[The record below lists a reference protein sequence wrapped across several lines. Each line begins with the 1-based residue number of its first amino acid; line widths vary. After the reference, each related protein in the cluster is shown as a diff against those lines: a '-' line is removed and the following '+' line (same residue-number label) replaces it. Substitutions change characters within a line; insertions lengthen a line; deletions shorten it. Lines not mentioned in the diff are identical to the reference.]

1 MHVSRKSQLLLFEA
15 SDRSAL
21 LPVISWWC
29 KGKNGQLILLETNS
43 KICFGRRTNECV
55 MAHPAQAAST
65 QLPPRRCL
73 LLAAHITCGVIYC
86 FILWLRVLAK
96 WGSRCQCAQQ
106 VSTFNCLGVLAQT
119 SVCPTSCAAPQETQY
134 GVYLVCCKSHSWP
147 VSSLMHGVP
156 RSLCSRAPAG
166 TGTQGTAAP
175 GHHSHLSFAGLPE
188 LSSSPLLLFVV
199 APHPVSATPSSSALP
214 SPQSTS
220 PAHLLCRTA
229 NPFAITLIPN
239 SRVEQGPKGMV
250 RGGVLLAESLPCP
263 PAPAPVAAHLLQ
275 VLGCCWAVWQ
285 ACLVPRPGEW
295 RLRLP
300 VAFAPISGLRCGLF

>member
-1 MHVSRKSQLLLFEA
+1 MHVSRKSQFLLFEA

-43 KICFGRRTNECV
+43 KICFSRRTNECV
-55 MAHPAQAAST
+55 TAHPAQAAST
-65 QLPPRRCL
+65 QLPPRRRL

-166 TGTQGTAAP
+166 TGTQGTTHIFPLLGFPNFPAVHCSCLWWPLVLCQPLPLAQRYPHPRAP
-175 GHHSHLSFAGLPE
+175 ALHISCAVRPILSPLHSYQIPEWSRVPREWSEVVFCLQRACSAHLHLPLLQLTCCRSWGAAGL
-188 LSSSPLLLFVV
+188 
-199 APHPVSATPSSSALP
+199 
-214 SPQSTS
+214 
-220 PAHLLCRTA
+220 
-229 NPFAITLIPN
+229 
-239 SRVEQGPKGMV
+239 
-250 RGGVLLAESLPCP
+250 
-263 PAPAPVAAHLLQ
+263 
-275 VLGCCWAVWQ
+275 
-285 ACLVPRPGEW
+285 
-295 RLRLP
+295 
-300 VAFAPISGLRCGLF
+300 SGKHA